1 MIFSCVILLAENRE
15 ANPPGK
21 EIQMFRLSFVTAT
34 YKYELHELLRDYHDY
49 ESINK
54 VRSYETGKTKRLDIP
69 D

>member
-1 MIFSCVILLAENRE
+1 MITENRE
-15 ANPPGK
+15 ANPPRK

-54 VRSYETGKTKRLDIP
+54 MRSYETGKTKRLDIS

>member
-1 MIFSCVILLAENRE
+1 
-15 ANPPGK
+15 
-21 EIQMFRLSFVTAT
+21 MFRLSFVTAT